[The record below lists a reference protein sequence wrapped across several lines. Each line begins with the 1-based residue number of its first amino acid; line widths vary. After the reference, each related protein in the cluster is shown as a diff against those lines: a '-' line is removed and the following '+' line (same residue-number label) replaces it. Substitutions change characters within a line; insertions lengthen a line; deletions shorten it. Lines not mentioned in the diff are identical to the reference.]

1 MSAVDRLFQRHL
13 PRIQDILQFFPG
25 RELYGI
31 LRFLE
36 NIPEAGI
43 YDSLRQFILD
53 FPRFTALVIFSGIIA
68 YSGFD
73 AIEDY
78 HHWLLATP
86 KRIMSSLKMG
96 LYHYTHEPSNFITGE
111 SSASENRKLC
121 IGIIPDG
128 NRRWAKGKSL
138 TSAEGHFFGSA
149 RIIDIV
155 KTATIIPSISHLVI
169 YILSYDN
176 FQKRSPEEQG
186 NLLEILEKWIDE
198 LRELDT
204 DGKIRL
210 RIAGEPDE
218 RIKKILPELSY
229 DNSNSGND
237 GILQVS
243 LLVCYDGRREIL
255 QAGGDPDKM
264 WIRDEIDAVI
274 RTGGTHRASGF
285 CTFQTAYADW
295 FFDDRMWPD
304 ITPAIFYEYLAKIQ
318 HAVSLQNHGR

>member
-1 MSAVDRLFQRHL
+1 MSVVDRLFQRHL
-13 PRIQDILQFFPG
+13 PRIRDILQFFPG

-43 YDSLRQFILD
+43 YDSLRQFILE

-96 LYHYTHEPSNFITGE
+96 LYQYTDIAG
-111 SSASENRKLC
+111 ENRKLC

-128 NRRWAKGKSL
+128 NRRWAKEKSL

-176 FQKRSPEEQG
+176 FQKRSPEEQDH
-186 NLLEILEKWIDE
+186 LLEILEKWIDE

-210 RIAGEPDE
+210 RIVGEPDE
-218 RIKKILPELSY
+218 RIRQILP
-229 DNSNSGND
+229 DDATSNGDD